1 MTINIRPLNT
11 NDYSDILVGWWKDW
25 GFEAPPKDFLPED
38 GTSGLIVY
46 VDDVPVCAGFI
57 YMTNSKIAWIDWIIS
72 NKNFREKPTRVEAIK
87 HLIDTLTSMAKNLK
101 YTYAYALIKNERL
114 VNIYQEVGYTKG
126 VAYTE
131 EMIKLL

>member
-11 NDYSDILVGWWKDW
+11 NDYSDILVGWWRDW

-72 NKNFREKPTRVEAIK
+72 NKNFREKPIRIEAIK